1 MADLTLNVIGADQP
15 GIVAAV
21 TGALVDVGGNVAA
34 CRAALLSGSFAMVL
48 AVSVP
53 DDVTPEDVEA
63 ALVPTAAALGLTI
76 DANVCPH
83 EGPDEQGE
91 RCVVSVY
98 GADRPGIVHDAAG
111 ALAELGAGI
120 VDLTSSLV
128 GDPPIFILGMEV
140 ILPGGVTLGRVE
152 SVLGSGVLRDL
163 EVSVQ
168 PAAVRI

>member
-1 MADLTLNVIGADQP
+1 MPPLTLNVVGRDRP

-21 TGALVDVGGNVAA
+21 TGALSDLGANVAA
-34 CRAALLSGSFAMVL
+34 SRASLLWGSFAMVV
-48 AVSVP
+48 AVEVP
-53 DDVTPEDVEA
+53 DGVSTDDVER
-63 ALVPTAAALGLTI
+63 ALVPIAEDLGLTVI
-76 DANVCPH
+76 AQPC
-83 EGPDEQGE
+83 GGGAPDSGSE

-98 GADRPGIVHDAAG
+98 GTDRPGIVRDAAG
-111 ALAELGAGI
+111 ALADLGADI

-140 ILPGGVTLGRVE
+140 VLPTGVSLGRVE

-168 PAAVRI
+168 PAAERV

>member
-1 MADLTLNVIGADQP
+1 MTNPTIHK
-15 GIVAAV
+15 AV
-21 TGALVDVGGNVAA
+21 TVPSQ
-34 CRAALLSGSFAMVL
+34 RAH
-48 AVSVP
+48 
-53 DDVTPEDVEA
+53 
-63 ALVPTAAALGLTI
+63 
-76 DANVCPH
+76 DANGSVA
-83 EGPDEQGE
+83 Q
-91 RCVVSVY
+91 RSVVV
-98 GADRPGIVHDAAG
+98 RPGETLTEAQAVARWEEGGPLPAHTG
-111 ALAELGAGI
+111 FTVALAELGAGI